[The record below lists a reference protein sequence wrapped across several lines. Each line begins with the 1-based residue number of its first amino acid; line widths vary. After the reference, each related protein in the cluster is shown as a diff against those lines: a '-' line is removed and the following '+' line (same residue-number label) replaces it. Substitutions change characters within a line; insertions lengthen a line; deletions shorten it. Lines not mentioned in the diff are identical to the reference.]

1 MPYSSNSDLPE
12 SVRSRY
18 SSHCQDV
25 WRNVWNSVHEKT
37 GDESRA
43 FASANSQ
50 ANKCQGSSKAMTPTF
65 KIFAPMLKASMG
77 PDGKMRLHGIASST
91 VKDRHGDTMAP
102 SALADMERAA
112 NNNMT
117 IFLNHEYRVP
127 EDVAGSVERATIRS
141 HPLDQDIHDL
151 ALDIVVN
158 QSNERAVKAWEAINA
173 GTQLGL
179 SIGAMIPDGG
189 AVRDRKSGTY
199 QIDHV
204 DLLETS
210 LVGVPANPRS
220 WVEYAVKSLNVSWA
234 DPDAPAGPS
243 ERSDGEVGVVIE
255 YTEKDLEDIDPNSRI
270 PREDLDAVIEG
281 SDPELTEELVTALDE
296 IEGEPATT
304 EEKLEEILVDEG
316 LEVVEM
322 PEEAVVARLDA
333 TVGNTTT
340 ANTGYPVTTT
350 TFPDVADATVSI
362 ETPFANISIDTG
374 NRGSKPASD
383 GASQEALASVPE
395 NEDTDEDDEK
405 PNPWA
410 AIGLTGEPE
419 VEEVEPALQIL
430 EPTVVASLRTSSD
443 LLKAITRELV
453 ETKKALDD
461 AILERD
467 AAIAATEKVLS
478 NTAEILARLSAT
490 PVGRRASVRQV
501 NEQFASLKSVYGED
515 FLTLLKKG

>member
-127 EDVAGSVERATIRS
+127 EDVAGTVERAIIRS
-141 HPLDQDIHDL
+141 HPQDQDIHDL
-151 ALDIVVN
+151 ALDIVIN

-179 SIGAMIPDGG
+179 SIGAMIPEGG

-220 WVEYAVKSLNVSWA
+220 WVEYAVKSLNGITK
-234 DPDAPAGPS
+234 DA
-243 ERSDGEVGVVIE
+243 EEEFDE
-255 YTEKDLEDIDPNSRI
+255 
-270 PREDLDAVIEG
+270 
-281 SDPELTEELVTALDE
+281 ELTAEE
-296 IEGEPATT
+296 IEDQIEADAEIPEPATT